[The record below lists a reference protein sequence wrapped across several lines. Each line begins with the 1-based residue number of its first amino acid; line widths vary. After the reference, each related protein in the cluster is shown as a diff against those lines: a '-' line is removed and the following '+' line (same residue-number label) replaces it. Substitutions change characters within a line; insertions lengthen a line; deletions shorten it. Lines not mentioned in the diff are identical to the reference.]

1 VGNLEVICVGS
12 ATFDTIASLLRISS
26 KTSVLWRRVLSAE
39 GPDATEAV
47 TLASF
52 VEGIITPALGEEWRK
67 AAERHVAIIKMAVD
81 LCRRADA
88 RKAAAPG
95 ALATRSG
102 DRPMRLSDIGKR
114 SIEGITG
121 REGEEI

>member
-1 VGNLEVICVGS
+1 MGNHEVICVGS
-12 ATFDTIASLLRISS
+12 AMFDTIASLLRISS

-52 VEGIITPALGEEWRK
+52 EEGIIAPAQGEEWRK
-67 AAERHVAIIKMAVD
+67 AAERHVDIIKMAAD

-88 RKAAAPG
+88 RKAAGPR

-102 DRPMRLSDIGKR
+102 DRLTRISDLGRR

-121 REGEEI
+121 KEGEEI

>member
-12 ATFDTIASLLRISS
+12 AMFDTIALLLRISS
-26 KTSVLWRRVLSAE
+26 KTSVLWRRVMSAE
-39 GPDATEAV
+39 GPDAPEAV

-52 VEGIITPALGEEWRK
+52 EEGIITPALGEEWRK
-67 AAERHVAIIKMAVD
+67 AA
-81 LCRRADA
+81 
-88 RKAAAPG
+88 APG

-102 DRPMRLSDIGKR
+102 DRLTRISDLGRR

-121 REGEEI
+121 KEGEEI